1 MDDDGGPDG
10 LDFEAE
16 AVELGLGVH
25 GPVAEGYV
33 DYVEGPLGWGWGV
46 RGDGRYE
53 NLREGESEE
62 LEGKGGVGGRVS
74 VARFQG
80 VRLTDFPATYASDAV
95 VAVKITVTKRLG
107 VPNLL
112 HWRFVMASAISSFWA
127 LVKGATCDISNS
139 GILG

>member
-1 MDDDGGPDG
+1 MLSARWGGG
-10 LDFEAE
+10 
-16 AVELGLGVH
+16 GG
-25 GPVAEGYV
+25 
-33 DYVEGPLGWGWGV
+33 
-46 RGDGRYE
+46 
-53 NLREGESEE
+53 
-62 LEGKGGVGGRVS
+62 LEGMGGTGIEGWRKGEGDRWAREGGVGERVS

-80 VRLTDFPATYASDAV
+80 VRLTGLPATYASDAV